1 MDYITACISPID
13 WTEGDVY
20 GMSFELEGESPTMR
34 IDWGDGTSSWFSG
47 NEVSAYHIYPKD
59 ETLSFMVIA
68 TATSGT
74 IVHVMPCG
82 GDCRYE
88 SVDLTHAPSLRS
100 AYIECFAEVKL
111 NNMLIE
117 EMTMRLLCGSHYD
130 LSSCVNL
137 RELKFDC
144 GSNLKS
150 LDLSM
155 CHKLEKL
162 VCWGYRSRLFSRIE
176 IPNDAPLRHLDIRG
190 HHFCPQC
197 LDTLRRI
204 VHRNNGEIIEH
215 GIVFKM

>member
-20 GMSFELEGESPTMR
+20 GMTFELEGAHPAMH
-34 IDWGDGTSSWFSG
+34 IDWGDGKSSLFIG
-47 NEVSAYHIYPKD
+47 KTISAYHIYPKD

-74 IVHVMPCG
+74 IVHAMPCG

-111 NNMLIE
+111 NNRLMEDL
-117 EMTMRLLCGSHYD
+117 TMRILCGSHYD

-144 GSNLKS
+144 ESNIKS

-162 VCWGYRSRLFSRIE
+162 VCWGYLSRLFRQIV
-176 IPNDAPLRHLDIRG
+176 IPNDAPLRLIDIRG
-190 HHFCPQC
+190 HHFSPQC

-204 VHRNNGEIIEH
+204 VARNNGEIIE
-215 GIVFKM
+215 KSR